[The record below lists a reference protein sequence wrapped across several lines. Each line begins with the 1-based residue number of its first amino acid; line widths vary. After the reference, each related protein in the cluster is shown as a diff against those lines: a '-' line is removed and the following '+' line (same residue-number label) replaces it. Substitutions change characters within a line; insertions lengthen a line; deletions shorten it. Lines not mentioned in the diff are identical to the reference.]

1 MTREARTRP
10 GPVLAVMAAAVAIVM
25 LDTTILNVAI
35 PTIRCDMHADIA
47 SLLWVITGYSLTLGS
62 LLLIEGVGASLLFPA

>member
-1 MTREARTRP
+1 
-10 GPVLAVMAAAVAIVM
+10 
-25 LDTTILNVAI
+25 
-35 PTIRCDMHADIA
+35 MHADIA